1 MAQSANK
8 WGWDQEVSYYDI
20 RKKWPQLAN
29 YLDYRRSVCH
39 NDNDRTAFNRL
50 VEVANSDGNL
60 TIKTKEIVELIVRF
74 RVASWEKP
82 QAYRYEGIRYEDL
95 TGEQKQKL
103 AWLAYWL
110 GINIHPRNPNNHGR
124 ISSAYQGTNG
134 KRASVSLR
142 GSGRAWKQGE
152 KAQQWR
158 RIEKQKER
166 KE

>member
-1 MAQSANK
+1 MTHSSNK
-8 WGWDQEVSYYDI
+8 WGWDQEVSYYDV

-39 NDNDRTAFNRL
+39 NDTDRVAFNRL
-50 VEVANSDGNL
+50 VEIANGDGNL
-60 TIKTKEIVELIVRF
+60 TIKTKDIVGLIVRF
-74 RVASWEKP
+74 RVSSWEKP

-110 GINIHPRNPNNHGR
+110 GINVHRESRNNAG
-124 ISSAYQGTNG
+124 ISSAYSGKNG

-142 GSGRAWKQGE
+142 GSGRAWKPGE